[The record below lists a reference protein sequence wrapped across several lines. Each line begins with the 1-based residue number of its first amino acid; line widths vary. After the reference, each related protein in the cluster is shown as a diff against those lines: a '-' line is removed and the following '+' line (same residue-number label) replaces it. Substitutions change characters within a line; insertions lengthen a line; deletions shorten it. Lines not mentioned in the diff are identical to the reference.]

1 MARCLACRSDR
12 TSRSDRT
19 CWSDTTVIP
28 LDSQVAVVKAIVFD
42 LDGTLIS
49 FREPYENV
57 LEQTFESVVGT
68 SRSVW
73 VETYD
78 EAFFDLFMALE
89 SNPVERAFE
98 HVASTEDEFE
108 IDSSLLAAQ
117 LHSYE
122 CELSETPPS
131 LEADLYRLRDEGYA
145 LAVLTNGVNEWQRV
159 KLRSAG
165 IETHFDAVVASYEAG
180 AHKPD
185 LAPFR
190 LLESRLDADSYAMVG
205 DSDADVEGA
214 KSAGWMAHRYDGGGF
229 GTLPAAI
236 E

>member
-1 MARCLACRSDR
+1 MRRLACQPNRKR
-12 TSRSDRT
+12 Q
-19 CWSDTTVIP
+19 SDTTVIP
-28 LDSQVAVVKAIVFD
+28 LDFQVAVVKAIGFD

-49 FREPYENV
+49 FREPYEHL
-57 LEQTFESVVGT
+57 LERTFESVVGT

-73 VETYD
+73 IETYD
-78 EAFFDLFMALE
+78 DAFYELFATLE
-89 SNPVERAFE
+89 VNPVERAFDRV
-98 HVASTEDEFE
+98 VATRDGF
-108 IDSSLLAAQ
+108 DADPNVLAAQ

-131 LEADLYRLRDEGYA
+131 LEADLQHLRDEGYA
-145 LAVLTNGVNEWQRV
+145 LAVLTNGVHDWQRA

-165 IETHFDAVVASYEAG
+165 IEAYFDAVVASYDAG

-190 LLESRLDADSYAMVG
+190 LLESRLGADTYAMVG

-214 KSAGWMAHRYDGGGF
+214 KAAGWTAHRYDGGGF
-229 GTLPAAI
+229 GALPAAI